1 MRFIAPK
8 PHQMNTDKATKQA
21 WGALWIL
28 FGINL
33 MNFYDRQILG
43 PVAEMVRK
51 EWTLS
56 DTQLGTLSTAF
67 ILMYAIVGLPLGRLA
82 DTWVCT
88 MRCTSYRYCAW
99 SWHWYYLQ
107 LHEQYPV
114 IWKK

>member
-1 MRFIAPK
+1 
-8 PHQMNTDKATKQA
+8 MNTDKATKQA
-21 WGALWIL
+21 WGALGIL

-67 ILMYAIVGLPLGRLA
+67 ILM
-82 DTWVCT
+82 
-88 MRCTSYRYCAW
+88 
-99 SWHWYYLQ
+99 
-107 LHEQYPV
+107 
-114 IWKK
+114 